1 MPRRFTIPDAL
12 QLLFVLVVGLVALI
26 VLVLL
31 LTLLAVVLFHFLS
44 PPKVFDPILRQFLW
58 IMLIFPGKR
67 GCQTKILV
75 LKWKI
80 RKLCVF
86 FNLS

>member
-1 MPRRFTIPDAL
+1 MPRRFSYPYDL
-12 QLLFVLVVGLVALI
+12 QLFFWLVVLLALFF
-26 VLVLL
+26 LL
-31 LTLLAVVLFHFLS
+31 FTLHAVVLLHFLS

>member
-1 MPRRFTIPDAL
+1 MPRRFSYPYDL
-12 QLLFVLVVGLVALI
+12 QLFFGLVVLLALFF
-26 VLVLL
+26 LFF
-31 LTLLAVVLFHFLS
+31 TLHAVVLLHFLS
-44 PPKVFDPILRQFLW
+44 PPKVFDPILRQFLR
-58 IMLIFPGKR
+58 IMLTFPGKR

>member
-1 MPRRFTIPDAL
+1 MPRRFSYPYDL
-12 QLLFVLVVGLVALI
+12 QLFFGLVVLLALFF
-26 VLVLL
+26 LL
-31 LTLLAVVLFHFLS
+31 FTLHAVVLLHFLS

-75 LKWKI
+75 LKWII

>member
-1 MPRRFTIPDAL
+1 MPRRVSYPYDL
-12 QLLFVLVVGLVALI
+12 QLFFGLVVLLALFF
-26 VLVLL
+26 LL
-31 LTLLAVVLFHFLS
+31 FTLHAVVLLHFLS

>member
-1 MPRRFTIPDAL
+1 MPRRFSYPYDL
-12 QLLFVLVVGLVALI
+12 QLFFGLVVLLALFF
-26 VLVLL
+26 LL
-31 LTLLAVVLFHFLS
+31 FTLHAVVLLHFLS
-44 PPKVFDPILRQFLW
+44 PPKVFDPILWQFLW

>member
-1 MPRRFTIPDAL
+1 MPRRFSYPYDL
-12 QLLFVLVVGLVALI
+12 QLFFGLVVLLALFF
-26 VLVLL
+26 LL
-31 LTLLAVVLFHFLS
+31 FTLHAVVLLHFLS

-58 IMLIFPGKR
+58 IMLTFPGKR

>member
-1 MPRRFTIPDAL
+1 MPRRFSYPYDLQMFFGLVVLLAL
-12 QLLFVLVVGLVALI
+12 FFLLF
-26 VLVLL
+26 
-31 LTLLAVVLFHFLS
+31 TLHAVVLLHFLS

>member
-1 MPRRFTIPDAL
+1 MPRRFSYPYDL
-12 QLLFVLVVGLVALI
+12 QLFFGLVVLLALFF
-26 VLVLL
+26 LL
-31 LTLLAVVLFHFLS
+31 FTLHAVVLLHFLS
-44 PPKVFDPILRQFLW
+44 PPKVFDPILRQFLR
-58 IMLIFPGKR
+58 IMLIFHRKR

>member
-1 MPRRFTIPDAL
+1 MPRRFSYPYDL
-12 QLLFVLVVGLVALI
+12 QLFFGLVVLLALFF
-26 VLVLL
+26 LL
-31 LTLLAVVLFHFLS
+31 FTLHAVVLLHFLS

-80 RKLCVF
+80 RNLCVF

>member
-1 MPRRFTIPDAL
+1 MPRRFSYPYDL
-12 QLLFVLVVGLVALI
+12 QLFFGLVVLLALFF
-26 VLVLL
+26 LL
-31 LTLLAVVLFHFLS
+31 FTLHAVVLLHFLS

-67 GCQTKILV
+67 GCQTKIFV

>member
-1 MPRRFTIPDAL
+1 MPRRFSYPYDL
-12 QLLFVLVVGLVALI
+12 QLFFGLVVLLALYF
-26 VLVLL
+26 LL
-31 LTLLAVVLFHFLS
+31 FTLHAVVLLHFLS

>member
-1 MPRRFTIPDAL
+1 MPRRFSYPYDL
-12 QLLFVLVVGLVALI
+12 QLFFGLVVLLALFF
-26 VLVLL
+26 LL
-31 LTLLAVVLFHFLS
+31 FTLHAVVLLHFLS
-44 PPKVFDPILRQFLW
+44 PPKVFDPILRQFPW

>member
-1 MPRRFTIPDAL
+1 MPRSFSYPYDL
-12 QLLFVLVVGLVALI
+12 QLFFGLVVLLALFF
-26 VLVLL
+26 LL
-31 LTLLAVVLFHFLS
+31 FTLHAVVLLHFLS

>member
-1 MPRRFTIPDAL
+1 MPRRFSYPYDL
-12 QLLFVLVVGLVALI
+12 QLFFGLVVLLALFFLFFTLHT
-26 VLVLL
+26 VVLL
-31 LTLLAVVLFHFLS
+31 HFLS
-44 PPKVFDPILRQFLW
+44 PPRVFDPILRQFLW

-86 FNLS
+86 FYLS

>member
-1 MPRRFTIPDAL
+1 MPRRFSYPYDL
-12 QLLFVLVVGLVALI
+12 QLFFGLVVLLALFF
-26 VLVLL
+26 LL
-31 LTLLAVVLFHFLS
+31 FTLHAVVLLHFLS

-67 GCQTKILV
+67 GCQTKIRV

>member
-1 MPRRFTIPDAL
+1 MPRRFSYSYDL
-12 QLLFVLVVGLVALI
+12 QLFFGLVVLLALFF
-26 VLVLL
+26 LL
-31 LTLLAVVLFHFLS
+31 FTLHAVVLLHFLS

>member
-1 MPRRFTIPDAL
+1 MPRRFSYPYDL
-12 QLLFVLVVGLVALI
+12 QLFFGLVVLLALFF
-26 VLVLL
+26 LL
-31 LTLLAVVLFHFLS
+31 FTLHAVVLLHFLS
-44 PPKVFDPILRQFLW
+44 PPKVFGPILRQYLW
-58 IMLIFPGKR
+58 SMLIFPGKR
-67 GCQTKILV
+67 GCQTKIIV